1 LRHRA
6 SRLASAVHPQS
17 IHGSPRLLHDRP
29 PGDRA
34 MLDSTMMD
42 YQLTIPTILERAKR
56 MHPQQEIVSVIPAG
70 VDPDTKTPIPGVH
83 RTTFAKTY
91 PRVMQLCNAL
101 VDAGVKQ
108 GDRVATMALNTFRHY
123 ELYFGVPSI
132 GAVCHMV
139 NIRLPLEQIAYILN
153 HADDRILFIENVFAG
168 MIPLIRQHAPNVTT
182 IIVLG
187 PVPGGLQAGTVD
199 YEAFIAGQPD
209 TFRYP
214 YIDERQASGMCYT
227 SGTTGNPKGVL
238 YSHRAIT
245 LHSLASLSTDL
256 LGVCSRETIMPIVPM
271 FHVNGWGY
279 PYTCAM
285 TGAKQV
291 YMSVFTDAK
300 NIARFCGEEGVTV
313 CAGVPTIFLGLLDEM
328 DRAKAA
334 GTPYAL
340 PTLTTLVIGGS
351 ATPRSLIAAFGER
364 HGVHV
369 KPAWGMTETTPLG
382 TVNPVRPDELPDDHE
397 QKYDRMTY
405 SGKMSPFV
413 ELKLLNDD
421 GAEIAWGTGESGRLL
436 IRGPWIT
443 GSYYGNPEATAASQ
457 VDGWFDTGDIAT
469 IDLDGLMMIQD
480 RAKDLIKSGGEWISS
495 VDLENELMG
504 HPAVREAAVIAV
516 PHPKWDER
524 PLGVIVLR
532 DPAVRPSKADLDQH
546 LLEHAVAK
554 WQLPDAYEFVD
565 EIPKTTV
572 GKFLKRALR
581 ERFKAYV
588 LPTA

>member
-1 LRHRA
+1 
-6 SRLASAVHPQS
+6 
-17 IHGSPRLLHDRP
+17 
-29 PGDRA
+29 
-34 MLDSTMMD
+34 MLESTMMD
-42 YQLTIPTILERAKR
+42 YQLTIPSILERAR
-56 MHPQQEIVSVIPAG
+56 RLHPEQEIVSVIPVG
-70 VDPDTKTPIPGVH
+70 VDPETKAPVPGVH
-83 RTTFAKTY
+83 RTTFRQTY
-91 PRVMQLCNAL
+91 PRIMQLCNAL
-101 VDAGVKQ
+101 VAAGVQQ
-108 GDRVATMALNTFRHY
+108 GDRVATMALNTYRHY
-123 ELYFGVPSI
+123 ELYFAAPSM

-168 MIPLIRQHAPNVTT
+168 MIPLIRQHAPKVAT
-182 IIVLG
+182 IVVLG
-187 PVPGGLQAGTVD
+187 PVPGGLPAGAID
-199 YEAFIAGQPD
+199 YEAFIAGHPD

-227 SGTTGNPKGVL
+227 SGTTGSPKGVL

-256 LGVCSRETIMPIVPM
+256 LGVNGRECIMPIVPL

-285 TGAKQV
+285 VGAKQV

-300 NIARFCGEEGVTV
+300 NIARFIAEEGVTV
-313 CAGVPTIFLGLLDEM
+313 CAGVPTIFLGLLDEL

-334 GTPYAL
+334 GAPIRM
-340 PTLTTLVIGGS
+340 PTLRALVIGGS
-351 ATPRSLIAAFGER
+351 STPRALIAGFGDR
-364 HGVHV
+364 HGIHV
-369 KPAWGMTETTPLG
+369 TPAWGMTETTPLG
-382 TVNPVRPDELPDDHE
+382 TANPVKPDDVYDDV
-397 QKYDRMTY
+397 QKKYDRMVH
-405 SGKMSPFV
+405 SGKMSPLV
-413 ELKLLNDD
+413 ELKLLDD
-421 GAEIAWGTGESGRLL
+421 AGAELPWGTGESGRLL

-443 GSYYGNPEATAASQ
+443 ASYYHNDEATAATQ

-469 IDLDGLMMIQD
+469 IDADGLMMIQD

-532 DPAVRPSKADLDQH
+532 DPSVVPAKAELDQY
-546 LLEHAVAK
+546 LLERAVAK

-581 ERFKAYV
+581 ERFRDYV
-588 LPTA
+588 LPTV